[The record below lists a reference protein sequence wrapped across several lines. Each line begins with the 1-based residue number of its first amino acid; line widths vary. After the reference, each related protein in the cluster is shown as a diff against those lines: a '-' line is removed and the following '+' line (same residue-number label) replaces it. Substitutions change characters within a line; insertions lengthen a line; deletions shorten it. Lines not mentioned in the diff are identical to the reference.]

1 MSRRNAAEKRPVL
14 PDPQFNNR
22 LASMMVHRLM
32 KHGKKSTAQKILSDA
47 FGLINERTG
56 SDPIELFETAVKNVT
71 PLVEVRARR
80 VGGAT
85 YQVPM
90 EVRQERGTAMAL
102 RWLVNFSRSRNGRS
116 MAQKLAGELMDAAN
130 EAGNAV
136 RKREETHKMAEANK
150 AFAPYFDLDCLR
162 SLTPAVSRVPLT
174 M

>member
-80 VGGAT
+80 VCGAT

-90 EVRQERGTAMAL
+90 EVRQERGIAMAL

-150 AFAPYFDLDCLR
+150 AFAHYR
-162 SLTPAVSRVPLT
+162 Y
-174 M
+174 